1 MGLVRGRRPAGRP
14 RCRQWAG
21 FVRSAAATVAGA
33 DRAGSVPM
41 TVNPETGADV
51 AGRDHLCQGGG
62 VAERPR
68 RDETGDGV
76 HAVVEENR
84 VERRRRTDQDGVRVA
99 GELDEPRRGLVDEAR

>member
-1 MGLVRGRRPAGRP
+1 M
-14 RCRQWAG
+14 
-21 FVRSAAATVAGA
+21 RSAAATVAGA

-99 GELDEPRRGLVDEAR
+99 GELDEEMKTRSHLGRTYSQALSGQSPG